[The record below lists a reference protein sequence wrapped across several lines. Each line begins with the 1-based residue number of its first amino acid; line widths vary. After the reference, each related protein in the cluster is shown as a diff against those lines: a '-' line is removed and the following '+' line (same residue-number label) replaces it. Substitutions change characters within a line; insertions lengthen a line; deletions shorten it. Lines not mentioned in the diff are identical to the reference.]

1 MSRLA
6 AAAFAVL
13 LGAAS
18 AVQAASTVCDTDPNR
33 VLFTPTVD
41 PNQINKLLAR
51 LGDKQVTPKSS
62 DLTIPGLCIDY
73 QIPLSTGV
81 TTLPF
86 GSSTFSVTPSLG
98 SIRVDLDLPGPY
110 EVGIDGGRFRA
121 VNCDSDCV
129 LSVPYLGELLNGCDF
144 EAAIVR
150 PIFGAF
156 NANASWDDIHATQ
169 IADTCVL
176 GDCKA
181 VNPLSSSSVNLT
193 NFDVDL
199 TGFGSCQFCLPDPIS
214 LCFDPCDGLDP
225 IISPL
230 VEGVL
235 EDTVNGAIV
244 KRDGSGLLINV
255 FARQIVKDGGC
266 MDIPEV
272 KDCKA
277 NQPVAGAIRTPRDHG
292 LNALFYSLPIGLASV
307 LALRL
312 RRRSG
317 SKVPPA

>member
-1 MSRLA
+1 
-6 AAAFAVL
+6 
-13 LGAAS
+13 
-18 AVQAASTVCDTDPNR
+18 
-33 VLFTPTVD
+33 
-41 PNQINKLLAR
+41 
-51 LGDKQVTPKSS
+51 
-62 DLTIPGLCIDY
+62 
-73 QIPLSTGV
+73 
-81 TTLPF
+81 
-86 GSSTFSVTPSLG
+86 
-98 SIRVDLDLPGPY
+98 
-110 EVGIDGGRFRA
+110 
-121 VNCDSDCV
+121 V

-156 NANASWDDIHATQ
+156 NASASWDDIHATQ

-193 NFDVDL
+193 SFSVNVA
-199 TGFGSCQFCLPDPIS
+199 GSCQFCLPDPIS
-214 LCFDPCDGLDP
+214 LCFDPCDGLDGL
-225 IISPL
+225 ISPL

-266 MDIPEV
+266 QDIPEV
-272 KDCKA
+272 KECKA
-277 NQPVAGAIRTPRDHG
+277 NPPVAGVIRTPRDHG